1 LVEVACQVVVDHK
14 QEHHFQEE
22 EAFRDGEEAAFQDEE
37 EQEVLSPSV
46 QEEVVP

>member
-1 LVEVACQVVVDHK
+1 LVEGACQVVVDHK

-22 EAFRDGEEAAFQDEE
+22 EAFQDEE